1 MPRRTTLA
9 AVASACLLGACAS
22 APTLL
27 ESDIPLPEGMRT
39 LRSADI
45 RRAGGEVVGGRFLL
59 AGAVDDA
66 RDTVNAAVARFTEKG
81 WSVASTTLGLDHS
94 AASFMKGAR
103 RVDLVVD
110 RRALEPAMS
119 TGCIE
124 VRTGDA
130 PVPRATTAP

>member
-1 MPRRTTLA
+1 
-9 AVASACLLGACAS
+9 
-22 APTLL
+22 
-27 ESDIPLPEGMRT
+27 MRT

-59 AGAVDDA
+59 SGAVDDA
-66 RDTVNAAVARFTEKG
+66 RDTVNAAVTRFRAEG

-94 AASFMKGAR
+94 EASFTKGAR
-103 RVDLVVD
+103 RVELVVD

-119 TGCIE
+119 TGRIE

-130 PVPRATTAP
+130 PAAAPATGATPAP